1 MDSHARCQWEQQPAP
16 HVSMHGAALPSTRT
30 GKQSTD
36 TTVVRRVTFSTGQ
49 HTDSISRRCDRDD
62 PQKRGTDFYMAATAP
77 DATGVTATSAPAP
90 REPED
95 NKPPSMYDLIRAL
108 KALEK
113 EDVVLK
119 WRPEARGM
127 VLLVFS
133 EKGGV
138 GKTALTN
145 AIATVLAFAG
155 KKVLVIDLDPRAT
168 ATSELGI
175 AIGKDDFG
183 VNDILYVDPEDPE
196 PADATGSA
204 AEVAIPANAEN
215 EWPQNIHVLPS
226 SRVLGNRE
234 KDTTPGIE
242 RRLQQSLEGVKEEYD
257 LVIVDVPPRAGGTL
271 VAAAVLAGTHAIFP
285 ATMNEDGFDG
295 VTDAMTSI
303 RRTRATTGMSPLRIV
318 GIIRNIV
325 DPSRTNSAVEYDG
338 IFREEWPADSTER
351 CSTCQ
356 KNDAPHCDHVLR
368 LIEDLLIPKYDLRV
382 QARNKCVPF
391 MLATTKESE
400 WLRRAYTLLVNHIS
414 EAA

>member
-1 MDSHARCQWEQQPAP
+1 
-16 HVSMHGAALPSTRT
+16 
-30 GKQSTD
+30 
-36 TTVVRRVTFSTGQ
+36 
-49 HTDSISRRCDRDD
+49 
-62 PQKRGTDFYMAATAP
+62 MAAIAP
-77 DATGVTATSAPAP
+77 DATGVAATLAPAP

-95 NKPPSMYDLIRAL
+95 NKPPSMYDLIRAM
-108 KALEK
+108 KALK
-113 EDVVLK
+113 NEDVVLQ
-119 WRPEARGM
+119 WRPEACGM

-145 AIATVLAFAG
+145 AIATVMAYAG

-175 AIGKDDFG
+175 AIDKDDFG

-196 PADATGSA
+196 PADPTGSA
-204 AEVAIPANAEN
+204 AEVAISANADN
-215 EWPQNIHVLPS
+215 DWPQNIHVLPS
-226 SRVLGNRE
+226 SRLLGNRE
-234 KDTTPGIE
+234 KDNTPGIE
-242 RRLQQSLEGVKEEYD
+242 RRLQQSLVGVKEQYD

-303 RRTRATTGMSPLRIV
+303 RRTRSSTGMPPLKIV

-325 DPSRTNSAVEYDG
+325 DPSRKNSAIEYDG
-338 IFREEWPADSTER
+338 HFREAWPADSTDR
-351 CSTCQ
+351 CTTCQ
-356 KNDAPHCDHVLR
+356 KDDIAHCDHILR
-368 LIEDLLIPKYDLRV
+368 LIEDLLIPEYDLRV

-391 MLATTKESE
+391 MLATGKEAE
-400 WLRRAYTLLVNHIS
+400 WLRRAYTLLANRIS